1 MDILRRNAAMSAL
14 DEVHSK
20 MLMPSPSSE
29 ILEIKKN
36 LKNEKIEEAVTK
48 SFTVDNAPQMASAIQ
63 IRLAGGKTISNMS
76 NAQGEM
82 DKMIKRSKKK
92 IRNS

>member
-1 MDILRRNAAMSAL
+1 MSAL
-14 DEVHSK
+14 DEVHTK

-48 SFTVDNAPQMASAIQ
+48 SFTVEN
-63 IRLAGGKTISNMS
+63 
-76 NAQGEM
+76 
-82 DKMIKRSKKK
+82 
-92 IRNS
+92 